1 MEITSND
8 ISEKLQPWIRSQLD
22 SAVQTLIKLQ
32 VFEGAL
38 IEVKPAWTL
47 PFQLLIGKARE
58 QSDARNFRWFICGDI
73 PLDHLGSAAAST
85 PREAAK
91 HFAMKWQLDAARLQ
105 DDSSETLI
113 ENAEALYALADD
125 DNLWANKRGL

>member
-1 MEITSND
+1 MENTSNE
-8 ISEKLQPWIRSQLD
+8 ISEKLEPWIRSQLD
-22 SAVQTLIKLQ
+22 SAVQTLIELQ
-32 VFEGAL
+32 VFEDAL

-73 PLDHLGSAAAST
+73 PLDHLNSAAAST

-91 HFAMKWQLDAARLQ
+91 HFAMKWQLDATRLQ
-105 DDSSETLI
+105 NDSSETLI
-113 ENAEALYALADD
+113 ANAETLYALADH
-125 DNLWANKRGL
+125 DNLWANKRSL

>member
-1 MEITSND
+1 M
-8 ISEKLQPWIRSQLD
+8 
-22 SAVQTLIKLQ
+22 
-32 VFEGAL
+32 FEDAL

-58 QSDARNFRWFICGDI
+58 QSDARSFQWFICGDM
-73 PLDHLGSAAAST
+73 PLDHLDSDTAST
-85 PREAAK
+85 PREVAK

-125 DNLWANKRGL
+125 DNLWADKHIL